1 MKVLLFEGIDK
12 VGKTTIIK
20 TLDKSLKEKGYKAM
34 ILNVPFSCNNALNV
48 EQSAF
53 RLRMT
58 LDNLLNMNK
67 QFGDD
72 YVCLIDRLHISERVY
87 GEVLRDGCFDNFQC
101 NSCDYWI
108 STIDTTLI
116 HVKPVNVLHNFM
128 KFKDEN
134 NLIDGLTYSQY
145 LGTYQAFIR
154 EVQKSLIHKKI
165 DLTTVE
171 LNEIEKFLGGI

>member
-12 VGKTTIIK
+12 VGKTTTIK
-20 TLDKSLKEKGYKAM
+20 TLEGNLKEKGYKVM
-34 ILNVPFSCNNALNV
+34 VLNVPFSCNNTLNV
-48 EQSAF
+48 EQSTF

-58 LDNLLNMNK
+58 LDNLLNMNE

-72 YVCLIDRLHISERVY
+72 YVCLIDRLHISEKVY

-101 NSCDYWI
+101 NLCDYRM

-116 HVKPVNVLHNFM
+116 HVKPVNVLNNFM

-145 LGTYQAFIR
+145 FGTYQAFVR
-154 EVQKSLIHKKI
+154 EVQESLIHKKI
-165 DLTTVE
+165 DLTTEE

>member
-20 TLDKSLKEKGYKAM
+20 TLDKSLKEKGYKVM

-72 YVCLIDRLHISERVY
+72 YVC
-87 GEVLRDGCFDNFQC
+87 
-101 NSCDYWI
+101 
-108 STIDTTLI
+108 
-116 HVKPVNVLHNFM
+116 
-128 KFKDEN
+128 
-134 NLIDGLTYSQY
+134 
-145 LGTYQAFIR
+145 
-154 EVQKSLIHKKI
+154 
-165 DLTTVE
+165 
-171 LNEIEKFLGGI
+171 

>member
-12 VGKTTIIK
+12 VGKTTTIK
-20 TLDKSLKEKGYKAM
+20 TLEKSLKEKGYKVM
-34 ILNVPFSCNNALNV
+34 ILNIPFLCNALNV
-48 EQSAF
+48 EQNTF

-58 LDNLLNMNK
+58 LDNLLNMNE

-72 YVCLIDRLHISERVY
+72 CVCLVDRLHISERVY

-101 NSCDYWI
+101 NLCDYRM
-108 STIDTTLI
+108 SKIDTTLI
-116 HVKPVNVLHNFM
+116 HVKPVNVLNNFM

-154 EVQKSLIHKKI
+154 EVQKSLIHKKV